1 MPMYTYRRQDG
12 TLFDVR
18 QKFTDE
24 PLTTDPATGQSVV
37 RVVQSAGIIFKGS
50 GFYVTDSKGSTRS
63 STPASTTASKEDGGS
78 KAETVNSET
87 KAEAKSEPK
96 SEAKSESKSTA
107 SAAAD

>member
-24 PLTTDPATGQSVV
+24 PLTIDPATGQSVV

-63 STPASTTASKEDGGS
+63 SSPASTTASKEDGGG
-78 KAETVNSET
+78 KTETVSSET
-87 KAEAKSEPK
+87 KAETKAETKSEPK
-96 SEAKSESKSTA
+96 SENKSTA